1 MNEKK
6 MQREGPLVAP
16 AACLRAYS
24 VRDWKGARSAL
35 RGKRSGTGN
44 GGGGRNP
51 GKPDGERS
59 EPARPWFWFVVIVIL
74 RAILY
79 NGFMETRNIFENLSC
94 IDHRYSLSEADA
106 FVGLSKYISEEASIR
121 SCAKCE
127 AALVKAHLKIRGEL
141 DDATAKKLDDVAA
154 AIDPQEVYAE
164 EEKTKHNIRALV
176 NVMKTKV
183 DSKIGPLI
191 HLGATSVDILDT
203 ALSCRMRDVTHN
215 VVLPELKKLENYL
228 CDIAERECA
237 TPQVGRTHGQHAVP
251 ITFGWSI
258 AEFVSRLGK
267 SILRIEELSNQLV
280 GKLAGPVGSYNGP
293 SMIVKDPEALEKTY
307 VEFLGLHPS
316 EYSNQLVEPEY
327 VLRLLLEMNVAFG
340 IIANLA
346 DDLRNLQ
353 RSEIGEVFE
362 YFASTQ
368 VGSSTMPQKRNPWNS
383 EHVKSLWKAMCPRV
397 ITFYMDQ
404 ISEHQRDLT
413 NSASQRFIADYVSG
427 FTMAVARMNSVVKGL
442 QADREN
448 MAKNLENAGGKVKG
462 GVLAE
467 PAYILLGEAGVNDG
481 HEVIRKI
488 TLEAE
493 QSGKTFFEVLKTHK
507 EAFEK
512 ITAQLEKLGV
522 ADPANFFEHPS
533 NYCGLAAVKSKRLA
547 LKYREL
553 MK

>member
-1 MNEKK
+1 
-6 MQREGPLVAP
+6 
-16 AACLRAYS
+16 
-24 VRDWKGARSAL
+24 
-35 RGKRSGTGN
+35 
-44 GGGGRNP
+44 
-51 GKPDGERS
+51 
-59 EPARPWFWFVVIVIL
+59 
-74 RAILY
+74 
-79 NGFMETRNIFENLSC
+79 METRNIFENISC
-94 IDHRYSLSEADA
+94 IDHRYSLSEAEV
-106 FVGLSKYISEEASIR
+106 FNGLSKYISEEASIR

-127 AALVKAHLKIRGEL
+127 AALVKSHLKLRGKLTDEIAQSL
-141 DDATAKKLDDVAA
+141 DKVASE
-154 AIDPQEVYAE
+154 IDPAEVYEE

-183 DSKIGPLI
+183 SAEIGPLV

-203 ALSCRMRDVTHN
+203 ALSCRMRDVTKN
-215 VVLPELKKLENYL
+215 VVLPELKKLEKHL
-228 CDIAERECA
+228 CAIADRDSEV
-237 TPQVGRTHGQHAVP
+237 PQVGRTHGQHAVP

-293 SMIVKDPEALEKTY
+293 SMIVKDPEELERVY
-307 VEFLGLHPS
+307 VEFLGLSAS

-327 VLRLLLEMNVAFG
+327 LLRLLLEMNVAFG

-413 NSASQRFIADYVSG
+413 NSASQRFMADYVAG
-427 FTMAVARMNSVVKGL
+427 FTMAVARMNSVVSGL
-442 QADREN
+442 QADKET
-448 MAKNLENAGGKVKG
+448 MARNLENAGGKVKG

-493 QSGKTFFEVLKTHK
+493 KSGKTFFEVLKTHK

-522 ADPANFFEHPS
+522 ENPENFFEHPA
-533 NYCGLAAVKSKRLA
+533 NYCGLAAKKSRRLA
-547 LKYREL
+547 KKYEKL
-553 MK
+553 MD